1 MRRRSAS
8 MHLAAACLLAAC
20 AAPPAD
26 LAPPSPDRPWRPSV
40 DAAGNIRPART
51 AGESGGAAVSH
62 VLPPNPALGVLP
74 PAPPTIDAD
83 HAYTLPELIDIA
95 QSNSPQTRVAWATAR
110 AAASAVGIARAAYL
124 PHLSASAIGGYQRF
138 NSQNS
143 TLGIGVNNNLSGSGA
158 VGALALQWLL
168 FDFGER
174 DAVVEATEQLSS
186 ASNIVFTFAHQR
198 VIHDVSLAFYAHAAA
213 RTHVDDA
220 EKALVNAREIEAA
233 AQDRYKHGV
242 GTVIDVAQTHQA
254 TAQAQLARV
263 QAQGAAQTTYVAL
276 LSAMGISPLTR
287 LQVADVSGRKLSAS
301 MAEPVEKI
309 VSEALARRPDMLAAY
324 AAQKASMAKAAAA
337 EAAFKP
343 KVFASA
349 VGTYGTGRLG
359 VTALPSF
366 DQQSITNN
374 VTSRG
379 AGGSLLFGVSVPLY
393 DGGLRNSAREQ
404 ARADVDKAMAV
415 LDKTRSDAVLQIVQA
430 QDALQTSLAAFEA
443 ATALDAAARI
453 TFDARLDAY
462 RHGVGTVTEVA
473 LADTQWLL
481 ARNAAADA
489 YSHALSAA
497 ATLAFATG
505 SLGAALP

>member
-1 MRRRSAS
+1 MRRRSAAIP
-8 MHLAAACLLAAC
+8 LAAACLLAAC
-20 AAPPAD
+20 TAPTAD
-26 LAPPSPDRPWRPSV
+26 LAPPSPDQPWRATV

-51 AGESGGAAVSH
+51 ASEANGMAASH
-62 VLPPNPALGVLP
+62 VLPSNPALGVLP
-74 PAPPTIDAD
+74 PAPPSIDTD

-124 PHLSASAIGGYQRF
+124 PHLSASAVGGYQRF
-138 NSQNS
+138 DARNS
-143 TLGIGVNNNLSGSGA
+143 TLGIAVDNNVSGSGA
-158 VGALALQWLL
+158 VSALVLQWLL

-174 DAVVEATEQLSS
+174 DAVVDATEQLSS
-186 ASNIVFTFAHQR
+186 ATNIAFTFAHQR

-213 RTHVDDA
+213 RTHVDNA
-220 EKALVNAREIEAA
+220 GKALVNAREIEAA

-263 QAQGAAQTTYVAL
+263 QAQGAAQTTYLAL
-276 LSAMGISPLTR
+276 IAAMGISPLTR
-287 LQVADVSGRKLSAS
+287 LKVADVSGRKLSAS
-301 MAEPVEKI
+301 MAGPVERI

-324 AAQKASMAKAAAA
+324 AAQKASMAKATAA

-379 AGGSLLFGVSVPLY
+379 AGGSVLFGVAIPLY
-393 DGGLRNSAREQ
+393 DGGLRNAALEQ
-404 ARADVDKAMAV
+404 ARADVDKAAAT
-415 LDKTRSDAVLQIVQA
+415 LDKARSDAVLQIVQA
-430 QDALQTSLAAFEA
+430 QNALQTSLAAYEA
-443 ATALDAAARI
+443 SIALEAAARI

-462 RHGVGTVTEVA
+462 RHDVGTVTEVA

-489 YSHALSAA
+489 YSEALSAA

-505 SLGAALP
+505 SLGASPP

>member
-1 MRRRSAS
+1 MKRRSVSIPLAAAF
-8 MHLAAACLLAAC
+8 LAAACAS
-20 AAPPAD
+20 PPAD
-26 LAPPSPDRPWRPSV
+26 LAPPAPDRPWKASV
-40 DAAGNIRPART
+40 DAAGNIRPPKT
-51 AGESGGAAVSH
+51 AGDAGGTAASH
-62 VLPPNPALGVLP
+62 VLPSNPALGVLP
-74 PAPPTIDAD
+74 PAPTSIDAD

-110 AAASAVGIARAAYL
+110 AAASAVGVARAAYL
-124 PHLSASAIGGYQRF
+124 PHLSASAVGGYQRF
-138 NSQNS
+138 NANNS
-143 TLGIGVNNNLSGSGA
+143 TLGIGVDNNVSGSGA

-174 DAVVEATEQLSS
+174 DAVVDATEQLSS
-186 ASNIVFTFAHQR
+186 ASNIAFTFAHQR
-198 VIHDVSLAFYAHAAA
+198 VIHDVCLAFYAHAAA
-213 RTHVDDA
+213 RTHVDNA

-263 QAQGAAQTTYVAL
+263 QAQGAAQSTYVAL
-276 LSAMGISPLTR
+276 IAAMGISPLTR
-287 LQVADVSGRKLSAS
+287 LKVADVSGRKLSAS
-301 MAEPVEKI
+301 MADPVEKI

-343 KVFASA
+343 KVFMSA

-379 AGGSLLFGVSVPLY
+379 AGGSVLFGVAVPLY
-393 DGGLRNSAREQ
+393 DGGLRNAAVEQ
-404 ARADVDKAMAV
+404 ARADVDRAAAT
-415 LDKTRSDAVLQIVQA
+415 LDKARSDAVLQIVQA
-430 QDALQTSLAAFEA
+430 QDALQTSLAAHEA
-443 ATALDAAARI
+443 ATALEAAARI

-505 SLGAALP
+505 SLGAAPQ